1 MQFLHCFFLFSRNPM
16 RLSKDICGT
25 IDDRIRFQVLHAL
38 KQKTASP
45 SFMLPFKKSLEN
57 VGSLWLSSLMP
68 RQNDEIL
75 SGDDSDDDNDDSS
88 PPLVTSDTDLNSE
101 FMSDDAATADGSMT
115 INELPSITR
124 GAWPWLAAVYVNNIT
139 SLAYQ
144 CGGTL
149 VSNRIVISAAHCFQ
163 LFKKRYTANEVL
175 VFLGRHNL
183 KNWNEEG
190 SLAAPVDDIFIHPD
204 YSRHLNSYD
213 ADIAVVVLKNEVR
226 YVLEFCFLY
235 FFIDYKNF
243 VKL

>member
-1 MQFLHCFFLFSRNPM
+1 M

-38 KQKTASP
+38 KQTTSSMVSSSSSIAFKNSKDRTAS
-45 SFMLPFKKSLEN
+45 LLLTT
-57 VGSLWLSSLMP
+57 LWPQRKEEILMDTKA
-68 RQNDEIL
+68 RNDETT
-75 SGDDSDDDNDDSS
+75 SGDDEGDSA

-101 FMSDDAATADGSMT
+101 FLLDDTASVDGSMT

-124 GAWPWLAAVYVNNIT
+124 GAWPWLAAVYVNNLT

-149 VSNRIVISAAHCFQ
+149 VSSRIVISAAHCFQ
-163 LFKKRYTANEVL
+163 LFKTRYTANEVL

-204 YSRHLNSYD
+204 YNQHLNSYD

-226 YVLEFCFLY
+226 
-235 FFIDYKNF
+235 
-243 VKL
+243 